1 MLRKLVRDESGV
13 AMGLAVIMVVLIG
26 VMGAGLL
33 VFVRNDL
40 EAVVEV
46 NQGQKAFDIA
56 DSGLQVARQ
65 RLLGHAQRELY
76 DVDSSSDS
84 LFYAAACNVDADTAA
99 SPWSPEN
106 NGGVTRNFVGGQF
119 KVSIR
124 WMNPSCSNIDAKAP
138 EATPPAGR
146 EYFKVVSTG
155 TYRGATRKVE
165 AIYSTHD
172 LDVPKGYFTS
182 NSIDV
187 RGTADVKDV
196 SLFALGDVT
205 ITNGAQIIGTD
216 LAYGDWKNSINPTA
230 RKDASGNPVT
240 AAGVGAAGTI
250 SGKVSGRD
258 YDKITCPKLVKDLSE
273 SSTCS
278 SPAKITFP
286 FNPNRELDIEFLQAE
301 AMRQE
306 QDDPSTQRHY
316 HTPSNGNFSLS
327 NWPEN
332 STHNTVVFVEFSSVN
347 SSNVVK
353 WDVNGS
359 CTDNPPKRGTLV
371 IRNGNFTTQ
380 PSKALFQG
388 VVIVRGG
395 EAADGD
401 TADSGNTCLDG
412 FVNASGTIK
421 IAGKVRPFSSADL
434 ANRPGF
440 YGIKQW
446 SWRELYQ

>member
-1 MLRKLVRDESGV
+1 MLRKLIKDESGV
-13 AMGLAVIMVVLIG
+13 AMGLTVVMVVLIG

-33 VFVRNDL
+33 TFVRTDL

-56 DSGLQVARQ
+56 DSGLQVARE
-65 RLLGHAQRELY
+65 RLRGHVQRELY
-76 DVDSSSDS
+76 DIDSIPDP
-84 LFYAAACNVDADTAA
+84 LFYAAACNVDADTVA

-106 NGGVTRNFVGGQF
+106 NGGVTRNFADGQF

-124 WMNPSCSNIDAKAP
+124 WMNPNCSNTDAKAP

-165 AIYSTHD
+165 AIYSTYD
-172 LDVPKGYFTS
+172 LDVPKGYFTP

-196 SLFALGDVT
+196 SLFSLGDVT
-205 ITNGAQIIGTD
+205 ITNGAQIVGTD
-216 LAYGDWKNSINPTA
+216 LAYLNWQNSINPTP
-230 RKDASGNPVT
+230 RPTT
-240 AAGVGAAGTI
+240 AAGVGAAGTV
-250 SGKVSGRD
+250 SGRVAGRD
-258 YDKITCPKLVKDLSE
+258 YDKTTCPKLVKDLSE
-273 SSTCS
+273 SSPCAS
-278 SPAKITFP
+278 SPEKITFP
-286 FNPNRELDIEFLQAE
+286 FNPNREPDIEFLQDE

-306 QDDPSTQRHY
+306 QNDPSTQRHY
-316 HTPSNGNFSLS
+316 YTPSNGNFSLS

-332 STHNTVVFVEFSSVN
+332 STQNTVVFVDFSSAN
-347 SSNVVK
+347 ASNVVK

-380 PSKALFQG
+380 PNKALFQG

-395 EAADGD
+395 EATDGD

-412 FVNASGTIK
+412 FINASGTIK

-434 ANRPGF
+434 LNRPGF
-440 YGIKQW
+440 YGVRQW